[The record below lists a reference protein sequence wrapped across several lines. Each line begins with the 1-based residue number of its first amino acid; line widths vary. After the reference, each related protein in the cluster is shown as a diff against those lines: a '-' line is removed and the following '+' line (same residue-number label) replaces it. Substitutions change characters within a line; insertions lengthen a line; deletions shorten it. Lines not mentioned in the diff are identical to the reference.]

1 MAAARAGIFLSSM
14 TASPPSTFFSCA
26 FRAAVVANTA
36 VAERNARRV
45 SSAAPVEV
53 LYFEPDSGQI
63 FSQHPLYDGGC
74 R

>member
-45 SSAAPVEV
+45 SSAGPVEV
-53 LYFEPDSGQI
+53 VV
-63 FSQHPLYDGGC
+63 H
-74 R
+74 